1 MVRSR
6 VGGKSVNLENWLRR
20 FLSQDRAVENAR
32 AASTELARRR
42 VEHQE
47 AEIFLQE
54 CADRRQRSA

>member
-1 MVRSR
+1 M
-6 VGGKSVNLENWLRR
+6 NLENWLRR
-20 FLSQDRAVENAR
+20 FFSQDRAVENAR